1 MSVEHTH
8 ELDCSGLNCPMPV
21 IKTKKALTPLQ
32 SGDVLKVLS
41 TDPGSVPDMSAL
53 SRRTGNEII
62 EQTESNGE
70 YVFYFKKG

>member
-1 MSVEHTH
+1 MSVENTH

-21 IKTKKALTPLQ
+21 IKTKKALAPLQ
-32 SGDVLKVLS
+32 AGDVLKVVS
-41 TDPGSVPDMSAL
+41 TDPGSVPDMAAL

-62 EQTESNGE
+62 DQTESGGI

>member
-1 MSVEHTH
+1 MSVENTH

-21 IKTKKALTPLQ
+21 IKTKKALAPLQ
-32 SGDVLKVLS
+32 AGDILKVIS

-53 SRRTGNEII
+53 SRRTGNEIVD
-62 EQTESNGE
+62 QTESGGV